1 MIANDTLSKLP
12 TSMAGFPSMV
22 GWDGQLNSSQKSL
35 IADANSCHGGS
46 LGIFGSSEEI
56 TEQPILVHQ
65 VVYDRQEFVPCHGFF
80 GSALG

>member
-1 MIANDTLSKLP
+1 
-12 TSMAGFPSMV
+12 MAGFPSMV
-22 GWDGQLNSSQKSL
+22 GWDGQLNSSPKSL

-65 VVYDRQEFVPCHGFF
+65 VVYDRQEFVLLSPCHGFF